1 MQGLLGVEINLG
13 TRDLAAP
20 WHLPP
25 VKIGAPR
32 CGALAAVAPSQ
43 TKHLE
48 NKKWVFPPN
57 TRKYLVGKV
66 VGSIKV
72 HACAEFG
79 DDCTSFYVSLAL
91 TQVAWVE
98 SHANSY
104 MIASFV
110 RGSDFSLRYAVSS
123 GCTWN

>member
-13 TRDLAAP
+13 TRDLGAP
-20 WHLPP
+20 WHLPT

-32 CGALAAVAPSQ
+32 CGALAVVAPSQ

-79 DDCTSFYVSLAL
+79 DDCTSFDVPLAL
-91 TQVAWVE
+91 TQVPWVE
-98 SHANSY
+98 SNATSH
-104 MIASFV
+104 MIACLM
-110 RGSDFSLRYAVSS
+110 RG
-123 GCTWN
+123 